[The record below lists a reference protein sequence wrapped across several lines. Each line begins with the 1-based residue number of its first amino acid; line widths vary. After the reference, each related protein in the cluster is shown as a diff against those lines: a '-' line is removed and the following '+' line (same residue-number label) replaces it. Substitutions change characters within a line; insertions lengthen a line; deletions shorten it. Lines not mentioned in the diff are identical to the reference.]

1 MEQRSPE
8 TDVGVKENIERPL
21 VVYFSA
27 GAMSGVFSAGFSK
40 AFEEAGLRQCV
51 DSVYGNSAGGLT
63 ALNFLSGQIEHGAA
77 LYWEDLSGDQYI
89 RWRRLPAYV
98 LKAFSNKIF
107 RTKFVLEPVFDIDY
121 IESIIRSKRKI
132 DFDAIKA
139 SGSRLYMIVYNL
151 KLSAHEYLEVTSQD
165 DVIPML
171 RATGGGH
178 PAYPHSELIHGN
190 LYVDGGTIDDKE
202 RIVSLIK
209 RHPDK
214 EIVCVLNNPKWKQ
227 GALMNFL
234 NKSSI
239 AVVMLPFFG
248 LREAY
253 KTANSDFATVD
264 IEKLQ
269 KDHPYLH
276 FIGNDLNGFQ
286 MSTNAAHHKMLYR
299 RGYELGKEFLLSNAL
314 RRVRPT
320 LSTKGNVVQYAS
332 T

>member
-1 MEQRSPE
+1 MHE
-8 TDVGVKENIERPL
+8 ENTARPL
-21 VVYFSA
+21 VIYFSA
-27 GAMSGVFSAGFSK
+27 GAMSGVFSAGFSR
-40 AFEEAGLRQCV
+40 AFEEAGIKQYI

-63 ALNFLSGQIEHGAA
+63 ALCFLSNQIESGAA

-89 RWRRLPAYV
+89 RWRRLPMYV

-107 RTKFVLEPVFDIDY
+107 RTKFELEPVFDIDY
-121 IESIIRSKRKI
+121 IETILRSTRKI
-132 DFDAIKA
+132 NYEAIKA
-139 SGSRLYMIVYNL
+139 TGTRLYMIVYNL
-151 KLSAHEYLEVTSQD
+151 KTSSHEYLEVTSES

-190 LYVDGGTIDDKE
+190 LYVDGGTIDDGN
-202 RIVSLIK
+202 RIISLVK

-227 GALMNFL
+227 GAFMNFL
-234 NKSSI
+234 NKTSI
-239 AVVMLPFFG
+239 ATIMFPFFG

-264 IEKLQ
+264 IENLQ

-276 FIGNDLNGFQ
+276 FIGNDLIGYQ
-286 MSTNAAHHKMLYR
+286 MSTNPDDHKMLYR
-299 RGYELGKEFLLSNAL
+299 RGYELGREFLLSNAL
-314 RRVRPT
+314 RRVRAN
-320 LSTKGNVVQYAS
+320 G
-332 T
+332 

>member
-1 MEQRSPE
+1 MSSRRN
-8 TDVGVKENIERPL
+8 TERPL

-27 GAMSGVFSAGFSK
+27 GAMAGVFSAGFSK
-40 AFEEAGLRQCV
+40 AFEEAGLKPYV

-77 LYWEDLSGDQYI
+77 LYWQDLSGDQYI
-89 RWRRLPAYV
+89 KWSRLPLYV
-98 LKAFSNKIF
+98 LKGFANKLLW
-107 RTKFVLEPVFDIDY
+107 TKFTLEPVFDIDY
-121 IESIIRSKRKI
+121 IESILRTRRKI
-132 DFDAIKA
+132 DFSAIKA

-151 KLSAHEYLEVTSQD
+151 KKSAHEYLEVQTED

-178 PAYPHSELIHGN
+178 PAYPHSQLIHGN

-214 EIVCVLNNPKWKQ
+214 EIICVLNNPKWKQ
-227 GALMNFL
+227 GAFMNFL
-234 NKSSI
+234 NKTSI
-239 AVVMLPFFG
+239 ALVMVPFFG

-276 FIGNDLNGFQ
+276 FIGNDLNGYQ
-286 MSTNAAHHKMLYR
+286 MSTNPAHHKMLYR
-299 RGYELGKEFLLSNAL
+299 RGYELGREFILSNVL
-314 RRVRPT
+314 RRVRPMIA
-320 LSTKGNVVQYAS
+320 SEGGVVQYAQAEA
-332 T
+332 